1 MQDFVLKKNK
11 KLVNKNFYSYIC
23 ECKMQGASFAAITK
37 ILKIMTYKV
46 IDIEGVGEV
55 YAEKLIA
62 AGIKTDAELLEK
74 CAKPAGRKALAE
86 ATDISPKLILK
97 WANHCDLYR
106 INGVGPQFAEL
117 LEASG
122 VDTVKELKHR
132 VAENLQ
138 KKLEEVN
145 AVKNLTN
152 RVPAASEVQKMI
164 DQAKELPAVMEY

>member
-1 MQDFVLKKNK
+1 MCQA
-11 KLVNKNFYSYIC
+11 SRP
-23 ECKMQGASFAAITK
+23 QGF
-37 ILKIMTYKV
+37 
-46 IDIEGVGEV
+46 
-55 YAEKLIA
+55 
-62 AGIKTDAELLEK
+62 
-74 CAKPAGRKALAE
+74 KALAE
-86 ATDISPKLILK
+86 ATEISPKLILK

-145 AVKNLTN
+145 AAKNLTN
-152 RVPAASEVQKMI
+152 RVPAVVEVQKMI

>member
-1 MQDFVLKKNK
+1 
-11 KLVNKNFYSYIC
+11 
-23 ECKMQGASFAAITK
+23 
-37 ILKIMTYKV
+37 
-46 IDIEGVGEV
+46 
-55 YAEKLIA
+55 
-62 AGIKTDAELLEK
+62 
-74 CAKPAGRKALAE
+74 
-86 ATDISPKLILK
+86 
-97 WANHCDLYR
+97 
-106 INGVGPQFAEL
+106 

-152 RVPAASEVQKMI
+152 RVPAVAEVQKMI

>member
-1 MQDFVLKKNK
+1 MA
-11 KLVNKNFYSYIC
+11 Y
-23 ECKMQGASFAAITK
+23 K
-37 ILKIMTYKV
+37 I

-62 AGIKTDAELLEK
+62 AGIEKVEDLLEK
-74 CAKPAGRKALAE
+74 CAKPAGRKALEE
-86 ATDISPKLILK
+86 ATGISGKLILK
-97 WANHCDLYR
+97 WANHADLFR

-132 VAENLQ
+132 VAANL
-138 KKLEEVN
+138 KAKLDEVN
-145 AVKNLTN
+145 AAKNLCN
-152 RVPAASEVQKMI
+152 RVPAEVEVQKMI